1 MQSRKNKEWNMDQNR
16 FVLIGVTK
24 ETRELLRQRAEVRRT
39 KIYQLVQTLVEA
51 DAEKILP
58 TKVNIDRAA
67 PATDHEPQHKGTE
80 Q

>member
-1 MQSRKNKEWNMDQNR
+1 MDQNR

-24 ETRELLRQRAEVRRT
+24 ETRELLRQCAEVRRT

-58 TKVNIDRAA
+58 AKVNIDTAA
-67 PATDHEPQHKGTE
+67 AATDH
-80 Q
+80 